1 MIKNSKMNQNIQI
14 LPLTTD
20 AEVEGKAYV
29 HWKSWQETYT
39 GLVDADYLQQMT
51 LEKCLKMARKW
62 RDNILVAKDGDKVVG
77 FVGYGAHRDP
87 TLANTGEVF
96 SIYVLKEYHDQ
107 KIGYRLMNAAME
119 QLSPYS
125 QIAVWVLKDNDRAIR
140 FYQRYGFVFD
150 GTEQEIVMGTPNTEL
165 RMIYR
170 R

>member
-1 MIKNSKMNQNIQI
+1 MNQNIQI

-87 TLANTGEVF
+87 TLADTGEVF